1 MLHFFQHH
9 RGLKDERSIYPLK
22 LMICLGQTQKGTR
35 MESLLM
41 DAESI
46 PQLTTGH
53 MRSLMH
59 QIGNTPIKPVYF
71 VIDGKVR
78 AVYLKLE
85 GANPAGSVKDRTAFA
100 LVQNLENRCL
110 LHQGSIV
117 VESTSGNLGVALAFI
132 CRAKG
137 YAFLAVVDPKTT
149 RENLDRMQALGAMI
163 DLIDHPDANGG
174 YLLSRLKRVQELLA
188 LSGNY
193 AWTDQYSNSAN
204 PYIHYATTG
213 PEIYRQ
219 LNGKVDAVFAAVST
233 GGTLAGIGRF
243 FRSVSPH
250 TSIIGVD
257 ARGSVVF
264 GTPPGA
270 RKLTGIGSSRRS
282 SFITRDVYVTYAL
295 VGDEEAFAFCH
306 ALYSATGIKVGGS
319 SGAVLAACAGY
330 LQNHPELERAVCL
343 CADSGENYSSS
354 IYNDCWLREHGITL
368 SQHHLAPV
376 QDILPA
382 LTRYSPDEF

>member
-1 MLHFFQHH
+1 MV
-9 RGLKDERSIYPLK
+9 
-22 LMICLGQTQKGTR
+22 CLEQTRKGTR

-41 DAESI
+41 NARSI
-46 PQLTTGH
+46 PELTTEH
-53 MRSLMH
+53 MRSLVD
-59 QIGNTPIKPVYF
+59 QIGNTPIEPVNF

-78 AVYLKLE
+78 EVYLKLE
-85 GANPAGSVKDRTAFA
+85 GANPAGSVKDRTGFA

-110 LHQGSIV
+110 LHKGSIV

-132 CRAKG
+132 CRARG

-149 RENLDRMQALGAMI
+149 QENLERMQALGAMI
-163 DLIDHPDANGG
+163 ELVDHPDGNGG
-174 YLLSRLKRVQELLA
+174 YLLSRLERVQELLQ
-188 LSGNY
+188 LSDNY
-193 AWTDQYSNSAN
+193 AWTDQYSNNAN

-243 FRSVSPH
+243 FRSVSPT

-282 SFITRDVYVTYAL
+282 SFITDDVYDTHLL

-306 ALYSATGIKVGGS
+306 ALYAATGIKVGGS
-319 SGAVLAACAGY
+319 SGAVLAACARY
-330 LQNHPELERAVCL
+330 LQDHPELERAVCL
-343 CADSGENYSSS
+343 CADSGENYTSS
-354 IYNDCWLREHGITL
+354 IFNDHWLQQHGIAF
-368 SQHHLAPV
+368 SHHHLSPV
-376 QDILPA
+376 QDILSSMA
-382 LTRYSPDEF
+382 RYSRVG